1 MQKWRWFH
9 DTNSFRLLMLGERQR
24 MRSMQMFV
32 WSTSHISQGGR
43 NCQAGTGVVSSDGM
57 WRWCCVLYLRLSAEC
72 RDEPRSHCWPSLPM
86 VTTNLGRGAPCLMM
100 TAIGIKLFFALLCCS
115 FSSILN
121 HFSWLFISD
130 SWWEHLLMSLLENP
144 TE

>member
-1 MQKWRWFH
+1 MQKWRWFL

-72 RDEPRSHCWPSLPM
+72 RDEPRSHCWPSQPM
-86 VTTNLGRGAPCLMM
+86 VTTIHSGALLISCWPL
-100 TAIGIKLFFALLCCS
+100 LVLNFLLCCS
-115 FSSILN
+115 LVFSSILN